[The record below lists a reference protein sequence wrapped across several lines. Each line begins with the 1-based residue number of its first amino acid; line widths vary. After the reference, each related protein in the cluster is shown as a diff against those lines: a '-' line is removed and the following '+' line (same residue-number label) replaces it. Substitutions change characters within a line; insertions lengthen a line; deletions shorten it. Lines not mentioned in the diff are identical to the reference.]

1 MTTNRLETILAQARR
16 LSPGELAQLIKR
28 AADLLAQSTQNHA
41 QAVPRYAALFG
52 SGKGTFASAA
62 EADRFLRE
70 ERDAWDE

>member
-1 MTTNRLETILAQARR
+1 MATDRLDTILAQARR
-16 LSPGELAQLIKR
+16 LSPAELAQLIKR
-28 AADLLAQSTQNHA
+28 AADLLAQSTQNNA

-52 SGKGTFASAA
+52 PGKGAFVSVK

>member
-16 LSPGELAQLIKR
+16 LSPAELAQLIKR
-28 AADLLAQSTQNHA
+28 AADLLAQSTQNHV
-41 QAVPRYAALFG
+41 QATPRYASLFG
-52 SGKGTFASAA
+52 SGNGTFPSAA